1 VREQIAREALRV
13 RRPRSCERKV
23 RQPVK
28 KWPRMFTPSSIT
40 SPTRNEGRTGSDEG
54 TDYFPNPSSEQ
65 RSPELKTDS
74 MPRLSP
80 MSFAEIL
87 SEIPRLSFA
96 ERQEWVRS
104 AIAVDDAEL
113 TAEENALLDA
123 RMEDFRRQPDAGIP
137 LSHLT
142 PPPAS

>member
-1 VREQIAREALRV
+1 
-13 RRPRSCERKV
+13 
-23 RQPVK
+23 
-28 KWPRMFTPSSIT
+28 
-40 SPTRNEGRTGSDEG
+40 
-54 TDYFPNPSSEQ
+54 
-65 RSPELKTDS
+65 
-74 MPRLSP
+74 

-113 TAEENALLDA
+113 TAEASALLDA

-137 LSHLT
+137 PEKL
-142 PPPAS
+142 PARH